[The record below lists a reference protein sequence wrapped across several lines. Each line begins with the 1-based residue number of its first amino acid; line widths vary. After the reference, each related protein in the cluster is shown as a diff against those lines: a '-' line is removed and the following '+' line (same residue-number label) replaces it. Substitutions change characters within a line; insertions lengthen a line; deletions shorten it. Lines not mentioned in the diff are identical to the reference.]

1 MPNDYK
7 QLSAYIKKLS
17 KVLIVLAD
25 EIKSDKKL
33 TKDSEE
39 LLSKIGA
46 DLLFIA
52 KEFGI
57 KEIKYKEI
65 TGN

>member
-7 QLSAYIKKLS
+7 QLSVYIKKLS

-46 DLLFIA
+46 DLLFTA
-52 KEFGI
+52 KSYTFI
-57 KEIKYKEI
+57 SRD
-65 TGN
+65 NN